1 MSILVLLVGILF
13 VIVTITV
20 FKVHPFLALILAAV
34 LVGFLSPIPL
44 EMKEEVEL
52 ERAILRSRVQ
62 NGEIS
67 ESEYQKQ
74 SLTARGRVKSRLES
88 TSSKPRNQ
96 AVQALELTTREFG
109 STAASIALVI
119 VLAAI
124 IGQCLLE
131 SGAADK
137 ITRRLIAVLGEKR
150 APVALLSSGYFL
162 SVPVFFDTVFFLLIP
177 LARALYLRTGKN
189 FLLFVL
195 P

>member
-1 MSILVLLVGILF
+1 MSFLVLLVGILF

-74 SLTARGRVKSRLES
+74 SLTVRGRVKSRLES
-88 TSSKPRNQ
+88 TSVKPRNQ
-96 AVQALELTTREFG
+96 AVQALELTT
-109 STAASIALVI
+109 
-119 VLAAI
+119 
-124 IGQCLLE
+124 
-131 SGAADK
+131 
-137 ITRRLIAVLGEKR
+137 
-150 APVALLSSGYFL
+150 
-162 SVPVFFDTVFFLLIP
+162 
-177 LARALYLRTGKN
+177 
-189 FLLFVL
+189 
-195 P
+195 